1 VRPRLDAFSLPAAE
15 LSLGVTLAVL
25 GAAFLHALWNALLKG
40 SAGEPVLDTALI
52 VAGSCIVCIP
62 LLPLVPIPAPAAW
75 PYAIA
80 SVILHFGYYL
90 MLAQAYKLGDLSFAY
105 PLMRGVAP
113 ALVTVL
119 GIAFLHEQLDTKTI
133 VGIALICTGI
143 VTIAW
148 FASGRHTMAAAGF
161 ALGNAVIIATYTL
174 VDGAGARAA
183 GNAFSYVVWLMPIEG
198 VPFLLYVWLRRGG
211 ASVEYVVVRWRRGL
225 MGGAASVGAYG
236 IVLWAMT
243 LAPVAIVAALREV
256 SVVFA
261 ALMGTWF
268 LKESFG
274 WRRLAG
280 AIGVAAGVATLR
292 L

>member
-1 VRPRLDAFSLPAAE
+1 LPAAD

-52 VAGSCIVCIP
+52 VAGSCVVCLP
-62 LLPLVPIPAPAAW
+62 LLPFVPLPAPAAW
-75 PYAIA
+75 PFAIA
-80 SVILHFGYYL
+80 SVVMHFGYYL
-90 MLAQAYKLGDLSFAY
+90 MLAQAYRLGDLSFAY

-113 ALVTVL
+113 ALVTIL
-119 GIAFLHEQLDTKTI
+119 GLVFLDERLDAKTI
-133 VGIALICTGI
+133 VGIAMICTGI

-174 VDGAGARAA
+174 IDGAGARAS
-183 GNAFSYVVWLMPIEG
+183 GNALSYVVWLMPIEG
-198 VPFLLYVWLRRGG
+198 IPFLLYVGLRRGR
-211 ASVEYVVVRWRRGL
+211 ASVDYIVARWRRGL
-225 MGGAASVGAYG
+225 IGGAASIGAYG

-280 AIGVAAGVATLR
+280 AVGVAAGVATLR

>member
-1 VRPRLDAFSLPAAE
+1 MPAPE

-25 GAAFLHALWNALLKG
+25 GAAFLHALWNALLKH

-52 VAGSCIVCIP
+52 VAGSCVVCIP
-62 LLPLVPIPAPAAW
+62 LLPFVPLPAPAAW
-75 PYAIA
+75 PFAIA
-80 SVILHFGYYL
+80 SVVMHFGYYL
-90 MLAQAYKLGDLSFAY
+90 MLAQAYRLGDLSFAY

-113 ALVTVL
+113 ALVTIL
-119 GIAFLHEQLDTKTI
+119 GIVFLHERLDAQTI
-133 VGIALICTGI
+133 IGIAMICTGI

-148 FASGRHTMAAAGF
+148 FASGRHTLAAAGF

-174 VDGAGARAA
+174 IDGAGARAA
-183 GNAFSYVVWLMPIEG
+183 GNALSYVVWLMPIEG
-198 VPFLLYVWLRRGG
+198 IPFLLYVWLRRGR
-211 ASVEYVVVRWRRGL
+211 SSMEYIAARWRRGL
-225 MGGAASVGAYG
+225 LGGAASVGAYG

-280 AIGVAAGVATLR
+280 AVGVAAGVATLR